1 MRVSPSEG
9 MSLVLCR
16 ATELMLSRGE
26 KSVIAPR
33 GSLEVAKSVVQIT
46 FPLCDA
52 SRTYSKRG
60 YWAAARLGIGSV
72 YQITMSNKWSVETN
86 AGSRNGGTS
95 LPRWESVF
103 CWAVSP
109 APIFNTSNEG
119 YPTAGTTLL

>member
-1 MRVSPSEG
+1 MRVARSEG
-9 MSLVLCR
+9 MSLVLFR
-16 ATELMLSRGE
+16 LTELMLSSGE

-33 GSLEVAKSVVQIT
+33 GSLEVAKSVVKIT

-86 AGSRNGGTS
+86 AASSNGGKR
-95 LPRWESVF
+95 LPRVD
-103 CWAVSP
+103 A
-109 APIFNTSNEG
+109 
-119 YPTAGTTLL
+119 